1 MISEIGTL
9 RVDCPRKGLLDAV
22 QLTNAVNSGRTPTLP
37 IFQNL
42 LFEARDGN
50 IRLVG
55 CDGEMW
61 VERVLPAMV
70 SDTGGL
76 AINGRLFQ
84 DILNQLPDGDVHIE
98 QPNGTSLKLSLATS
112 EYRVV
117 GITPEDFPDL
127 PDVEEKVSVRV
138 KRVDL
143 EEVVSSVDFA
153 VAKEHQGRPVLTG
166 VLLHYDGEKLKAVA
180 TDTHRL
186 AIRSET
192 IPGIGGEIQAIVPE
206 RTINILRRLPVA
218 DDGELNLVFG
228 ESRLL
233 VTADGSRVVSQLLSG
248 SYPPYERVV
257 PKSYTRRWMLDKE
270 AFAACLKRV
279 GVLAKESAERVVLRS
294 ENDNLVIH
302 ARSEGLG
309 EGKEEMQIVKEG
321 DDIEIAFNAKYLL
334 DALHPV
340 KSPGVYLEMTEND
353 RAALLKPS
361 DETTDYCCVIMPM
374 ALV

>member
-9 RVDCPRKGLLDAV
+9 RVDCPRKSLLDAV
-22 QLTNAVNSGRTPTLP
+22 QLTNAVNAGRTPTLP

-42 LFEARDGN
+42 LFEARDGS

-61 VERVLPAMV
+61 VERVLPALV

-76 AINGRLFQ
+76 AINGRLLQ
-84 DILNQLPDGDVHIE
+84 DILNQLPEGDVHVE
-98 QPNGTSLKLSLATS
+98 QPNGTSLKLSLTTS

-117 GITPEDFPDL
+117 GITPEDFPDF
-127 PDVEEKVSVRV
+127 PEVEEKVTVRI
-138 KRVDL
+138 KRGDF

-153 VAKEHQGRPVLTG
+153 VAKEHQGKPVLTG

-180 TDTHRL
+180 TDMHRL
-186 AIRSET
+186 AIRSES
-192 IPGIGGEIQAIVPE
+192 IPGIGKEVQAIVPE
-206 RTINILRRLPVA
+206 RAINVIRRLPIA
-218 DDGELNLVFG
+218 DDGEVDLVFG

-248 SYPPYERVV
+248 SYPHYERVI

-270 AFAACLKRV
+270 AFAACLKRL
-279 GVLAKESAERVVLRS
+279 GVLAKESADRVVLRT
-294 ENDNLVIH
+294 EDDNLIFL

-321 DDIEIAFNAKYLL
+321 DDIEIAFNARYLL
-334 DALHPV
+334 DALLPV
-340 KSPGVYLEMTEND
+340 KSPGVYFEMTDNEH
-353 RAALLKPS
+353 AAVLKPS
-361 DETTDYCCVIMPM
+361 DETMDYCCIIMPM